1 MLLWFELWSNFDLSL
16 CSNRSKEWENRKGFA
31 ALLLVEASTGAAAL
45 QKVQDGR
52 TSESRTISILIRYK
66 ANTESWQVRLKRI
79 FWKFEIPWKSFK
91 IRNLQLDCHAVVL
104 SCRCGCADQGSLCC
118 WAVAFCSREV
128 ATDHTRVPGFWKD
141 TGSRTSN
148 LNDIPPL
155 WARAKL
161 QEHCDGER
169 TSLDIHNGHQ
179 HSHSEALPTRGD
191 SYEIQT
197 STLTFS
203 CNSSFPMLHPVSQD
217 FYSCP
222 FRCWRFLGTAV
233 LGFSTRARSC
243 ITWTKKTLEKT
254 QRSFFSTWEEGIVS
268 GYFTPWEQNIT
279 DMFSDTYSHII
290 SGAFRKCNW
299 QRLLTPIPQ
308 FWYILCSYWFKNG
321 CAVRFLRCAVVGF
334 ALFLKALKLFLRPVA
349 RRDVREIHPR
359 TWREGARGA
368 GVVQEGSKFAPP
380 QSLRRYWNGGFQ
392 RLPGVLWERY
402 QC

>member
-1 MLLWFELWSNFDLSL
+1 
-16 CSNRSKEWENRKGFA
+16 
-31 ALLLVEASTGAAAL
+31 
-45 QKVQDGR
+45 
-52 TSESRTISILIRYK
+52 
-66 ANTESWQVRLKRI
+66 
-79 FWKFEIPWKSFK
+79 
-91 IRNLQLDCHAVVL
+91 
-104 SCRCGCADQGSLCC
+104 
-118 WAVAFCSREV
+118 
-128 ATDHTRVPGFWKD
+128 
-141 TGSRTSN
+141 
-148 LNDIPPL
+148 
-155 WARAKL
+155 
-161 QEHCDGER
+161 
-169 TSLDIHNGHQ
+169 
-179 HSHSEALPTRGD
+179 
-191 SYEIQT
+191 
-197 STLTFS
+197 
-203 CNSSFPMLHPVSQD
+203 MLHPVSQD
-217 FYSCP
+217 FQSCP

-254 QRSFFSTWEEGIVS
+254 QRSFFPTWEEGIVS

-279 DMFSDTYSHII
+279 DMFSDTCSHII
-290 SGAFRKCNW
+290 SGTFMKCNW

-308 FWYILCSYWFKNG
+308 FWYILCSYWFNNG

-359 TWREGARGA
+359 TWREGARGV